1 MVGNVATAAVK
12 GLHVAAAL
20 ASGRFILRSY
30 EILAIYAPFN
40 PIFLLLQQKESVGGK
55 CGKVCACRQIV
66 CIEGSRDGL

>member
-1 MVGNVATAAVK
+1 MFGNVATAAVK

-40 PIFLLLQQKESVGGK
+40 PIFLLLQQKE
-55 CGKVCACRQIV
+55 RF
-66 CIEGSRDGL
+66 R

>member
-40 PIFLLLQQKESVGGK
+40 PIFLLLQQKESVW
-55 CGKVCACRQIV
+55 KVCACRQIV

>member
-40 PIFLLLQQKESVGGK
+40 PIFLLLQQKESVW
-55 CGKVCACRQIV
+55 KVNVVLNVLVKNKNRK
-66 CIEGSRDGL
+66 